1 MTLFECTNISAGYNK
16 ISVLDIDHCT
26 INTGEFVGI
35 IGPNGAGK
43 STLLKL
49 LARILS
55 PLSGTIAY
63 KHNDIVAIPH
73 TVYATQV
80 SCVMD
85 IERVLPYT
93 VESFVALGRFPHSA
107 ITSFKTHDYNAINEA
122 IQYCNIEHIK
132 QKKLNQLSSGELQRV
147 NIARALAQSTECI
160 LLDEPV
166 SHLDIYHA
174 YAIMDILKKL
184 NEHGSTIITI
194 LHDINIASE
203 YCSRIVAMKH
213 GTIEFDGLPNECITY
228 QNIEALFDCVCL
240 VYENPISK
248 KPYIYPVPAHIK
260 HSQSQ

>member
-1 MTLFECTNISAGYNK
+1 MSLFEFTNIQAGYRK
-16 ISVLDIDHCT
+16 IPVLDIPRCT
-26 INTGEFVGI
+26 INTGDFIGI

-49 LARILS
+49 LARILA

-63 KHNDIVAIPH
+63 KQNNITTIPH

-80 SCVMD
+80 SSVTD

-93 VESFVALGRFPHSA
+93 VESFVALGRFPHA
-107 ITSFKTHDYNAINEA
+107 AVTNLKEHDYNVIQKAM
-122 IQYCNIEHIK
+122 QYCNVQHLK
-132 QKKLNQLSSGELQRV
+132 QKKLTELSSGELQRV

-166 SHLDIYHA
+166 SHLDIHHA
-174 YAIMDILKKL
+174 IAIMDILRKL
-184 NEHGSTIITI
+184 NENGSTIIAI

-203 YCSRIVAMKH
+203 YCSRIIGVKD
-213 GTIEFDGLPNECITY
+213 GKIFFDGKPQDCITY

-240 VYENPISK
+240 VYTNPISG
-248 KPYIYPVPAHIK
+248 KPYVYPVPEHVK
-260 HSQSQ
+260 Q

>member
-16 ISVLDIDHCT
+16 ISVLDIVHCT
-26 INTGEFVGI
+26 INTGDFVGI

-63 KHNDIVAIPH
+63 KQNDITAIPH
-73 TVYATQV
+73 KVYATQV
-80 SCVMD
+80 SSVID

-93 VESFVALGRFPHSA
+93 VESFVALGRFPHAA
-107 ITSFKTHDYNAINEA
+107 ITSLTPHDYKAIDEA

-132 QKKLNQLSSGELQRV
+132 QKKLTQLSSGELQRV
-147 NIARALAQSTECI
+147 NIARALAQSTECV

-184 NEHGSTIITI
+184 NENGSTIITI

-203 YCSRIVAMKH
+203 YCSRIIGIKN
-213 GTIEFDGLPNECITY
+213 GNIFFDGTPEKCITY

-240 VYENPISK
+240 VYTNPISG
-248 KPYIYPVPAHIK
+248 KPYVYPVPEHVK
-260 HSQSQ
+260 KSRL